1 MRRRRVVTAAA
12 VGVVVLG
19 VLGAALV
26 LAGGGGPTGGPA
38 SAVAVPHGQVPHGQV
53 PHGQAPGAADVAGGA
68 ERRAGSSP
76 GSDAGSNIEAAP
88 VPPPA
93 GDALPLDP
101 FPPDGPLPGPVPGT
115 AGRDLVRTAQLT
127 LEVADPAAAT
137 RTVRT
142 VVAAAGGVVAEEQL
156 DPSGSWLSVRVPV
169 AGLDR
174 LVDDLAATG
183 TVLARSARTED
194 ATAQIVDL
202 DGRLA
207 TQQASVTRVRA
218 LLAQAT
224 AIGEVVT
231 VEAELARREADLES
245 LQRRLASLRDRA
257 ALSTLIVE
265 LRRAPVVA
273 PTDAPPTGFGAGLAA
288 GWSGVVVLG
297 TALATAAGFLLPFL
311 PVPAV
316 AAAVWAVVRRRRRA
330 AGTRS
335 SGDALPPTG
344 GVSRQSASATTAGKR
359 GGPGPEGGV

>member
-1 MRRRRVVTAAA
+1 MA
-12 VGVVVLG
+12 VAVAVCG
-19 VLGAALV
+19 VLGATLV
-26 LAGGGGPTGGPA
+26 LADGGGSPGGPA
-38 SAVAVPHGQVPHGQV
+38 VGVPRGPVPPGPV
-53 PHGQAPGAADVAGGA
+53 PGADDEGGGA
-68 ERRAGSSP
+68 EWRAGSS
-76 GSDAGSNIEAAP
+76 AAAAP
-88 VPPPA
+88 VPPA
-93 GDALPLDP
+93 DGDALPPDAL
-101 FPPDGPLPGPVPGT
+101 PPGDLPPVPGT

-156 DPSGSWLSVRVPV
+156 DPAGSWLSVRVPV
-169 AGLDR
+169 TGLDR
-174 LVDDLAATG
+174 LIDDLAATG

-202 DGRLA
+202 DARLA
-207 TQQASVTRVRA
+207 TQQASVARVRA

-224 AIGEVVT
+224 TIGEVVT

-344 GVSRQSASATTAGKR
+344 GVSRQSASAPTAGKR

>member
-53 PHGQAPGAADVAGGA
+53 PHGQVPGAADVAGGA

-76 GSDAGSNIEAAP
+76 GSDAGSNTGSNIEAAP

-245 LQRRLASLRDRA
+245 LQRRLAALRDRA
-257 ALSTLIVE
+257 ALSTLAVE
-265 LRRAPVVA
+265 LRRAPVVTPA
-273 PTDAPPTGFGAGLAA
+273 DAPPTGFRAGLGAGWA
-288 GWSGVVVLG
+288 GVVVVG

-311 PVPAV
+311 PALVIATL
-316 AAAVWAVVRRRRRA
+316 AGWAVVRRRRRTA
-330 AGTRS
+330 AE
-335 SGDALPPTG
+335 
-344 GVSRQSASATTAGKR
+344 R